1 MESKENMGIKEKGS
15 VVATLAAMALASFC
29 TCGADA
35 AAYGPARLSVDGGWS
50 VNVVSGDASA
60 TLAVDPP
67 RRIAVY
73 DERHDALPVF
83 NPKKAGYARGL
94 RLKGIRAC
102 ECSVL
107 FALDASSVEVH
118 TISDGLVLKKDNDY
132 RLDPRWGTLGWVD
145 ENAKKRFGAVSVS
158 YVFLTRRIDSVVRCA
173 GGKIVLKK
181 GSPHVAT
188 PRPPTLSSGETL
200 LGNVFVDAQT
210 ASLGP
215 RNLFPVI
222 ESAPKIAKSVA
233 PPAEKLL
240 PRTWAKLNNGG
251 QVTILAW
258 GDSVTDGFFLP
269 VSDKWQEQF
278 VRRLRKLFPKAD
290 IRLVSN
296 GWSRRRSNQFLAA
309 PLESPYNFTNK
320 VAGVKADLVISEFV
334 NDCREG
340 EGIVRRDYPTYLKAF
355 REAGSEWIIMT
366 PHYVRPDG
374 MGFKKCQQ
382 TDDDPR
388 PFVKAL
394 RAFADENGIA
404 LADASRRWG
413 HLWREGIP
421 FATMFVND
429 INHPVASGMTIFA
442 DALMEVFGGDER

>member
-1 MESKENMGIKEKGS
+1 M
-15 VVATLAAMALASFC
+15 
-29 TCGADA
+29 
-35 AAYGPARLSVDGGWS
+35 
-50 VNVVSGDASA
+50 
-60 TLAVDPP
+60 
-67 RRIAVY
+67 
-73 DERHDALPVF
+73 F
-83 NPKKAGYARGL
+83 NPKKAGYGRGL
-94 RLKGIRAC
+94 RLRGIRAF
-102 ECSVL
+102 ECSVR

-118 TISDGLVLKKDNDY
+118 SIPDGLVLKKDRDY
-132 RLDPRWGTLGWVD
+132 RLDPQWGSLGWVD
-145 ENAKKRFGAVSVS
+145 EDAKRRFGAVSVS
-158 YVFLTRRIDSVVRCA
+158 YVFSTRRIDSVVRRA
-173 GGKIVLKK
+173 DGKIVLKK
-181 GSPHVAT
+181 GSPHVVV
-188 PRPPTLSSGETL
+188 PRPPALSSGETL
-200 LGNVFVDAQT
+200 LGNVYVDAQT
-210 ASLGP
+210 ASLGS
-215 RNLFPVI
+215 RNLFPEI
-222 ESAPKIAKSVA
+222 EPAPKIAKSVS
-233 PPAEKLL
+233 PPAAKLL
-240 PRTWAKLNNGG
+240 PRTWAKLNNGER
-251 QVTILAW
+251 VTILAW

-269 VSDKWQEQF
+269 VPDRWQEQF

-296 GWSRRRSNQFLAA
+296 GWSGRRSNQFLAA
-309 PLESPYNFTNK
+309 PPESPYNFTNR

-340 EGIVRRDYPTYLKAF
+340 EDIVRRDYPTYLKAF

-442 DALMEVFGGDER
+442 DALMEVFDEPSQSARFPRSALPASR